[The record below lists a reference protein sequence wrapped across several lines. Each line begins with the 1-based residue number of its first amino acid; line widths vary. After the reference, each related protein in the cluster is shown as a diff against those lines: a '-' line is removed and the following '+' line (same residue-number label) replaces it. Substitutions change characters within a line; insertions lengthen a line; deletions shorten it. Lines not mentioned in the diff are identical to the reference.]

1 MDKEDFECFFLML
14 FMYIYL
20 SIYLSFDVLGWVG
33 RLVGDD
39 RVMFLVVLCTSALII
54 KAILDNNKICIAF
67 NPFLKH
73 YYMDD

>member
-1 MDKEDFECFFLML
+1 ML

-20 SIYLSFDVLGWVG
+20 SIYLFIYLSFDVLGWVG

-39 RVMFLVVLCTSALII
+39 CVMFLVVLCTSALII

>member
-1 MDKEDFECFFLML
+1 ML

-39 RVMFLVVLCTSALII
+39 RDVVGCAL
-54 KAILDNNKICIAF
+54 
-67 NPFLKH
+67 
-73 YYMDD
+73 Y